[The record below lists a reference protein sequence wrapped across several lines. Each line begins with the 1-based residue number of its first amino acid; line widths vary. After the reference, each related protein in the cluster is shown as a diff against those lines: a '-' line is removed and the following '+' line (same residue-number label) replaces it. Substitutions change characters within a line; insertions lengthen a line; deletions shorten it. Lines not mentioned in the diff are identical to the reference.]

1 MVERPARVKSAALR
15 GPTPFRN
22 CSGVCRYSPAVI
34 GGRLLHDRGP
44 THRRVNL
51 PDVRGQA
58 EGRLEV
64 HAVFRVGALCE

>member
-1 MVERPARVKSAALR
+1 MERPARVKSAALR

-34 GGRLLHDRGP
+34 GALLHDRGP

-58 EGRLEV
+58 ES
-64 HAVFRVGALCE
+64 GASKFTPSFALGPCE